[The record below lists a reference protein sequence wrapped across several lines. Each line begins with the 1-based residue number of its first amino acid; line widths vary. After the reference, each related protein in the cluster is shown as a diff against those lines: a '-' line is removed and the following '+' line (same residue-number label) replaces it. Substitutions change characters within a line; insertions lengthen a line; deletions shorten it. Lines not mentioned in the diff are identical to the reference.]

1 MPMYQIMLIM
11 VTGLMRLWKKV
22 ASIAGDVLYVIQ
34 NLLPGSIDKDE
45 TSDTGDNSIRS
56 LEKPK
61 DLKALVKS
69 YYKSLKFIP
78 SQFYR
83 TSGGLR
89 FLDSLLSKLNERR
102 SCHLYHPFSE
112 MSQRV
117 HHEHEI
123 LKDFWRRTIHLAY
136 EAEVAIDSILLLFLS
151 IMCFD
156 VALKPYY
163 VEEPSKHLPS
173 QHSNPVGD
181 DDEIVGFYIATEK
194 VIWHLTRE
202 TRYNQRDLLQKIFSQ
217 VTGSMDKGEKDDIL
231 TDKLRENLIGKRYH
245 IVLDNM
251 WDGIEWD
258 NLRLFFPDG
267 GKHCAENGLF
277 FSYKMKML
285 LPQGWY
291 EQGIFSTFLSGNK
304 IPSWFTKLVVRSILK
319 ENLFEHYYVQTAGS
333 EGGVEEEE
341 DDDDSILDY
350 DNDDEDEEATLVEIE
365 KLFGDLGERNGIMLQ
380 QCVNIDELKKFV
392 IFEGEKKLM

>member
-1 MPMYQIMLIM
+1 MISS
-11 VTGLMRLWKKV
+11 T
-22 ASIAGDVLYVIQ
+22 
-34 NLLPGSIDKDE
+34 NLLSIMFDCVSGAGNEEDFSWYYRLQSLLNQTFSRTRNYQMDFSHHLHSLLMYLKNKKLENISYNIIAENIDVAIDFLLVFLDADVSNHVNNDKDE
-45 TSDTGDNSIRS
+45 TSDTGDIYSMRA

-69 YYKSLKFIP
+69 YYKSLKFTA

-83 TSGGLR
+83 TFGGLR
-89 FLDSLLSKLNERR
+89 FLDSLLSKLNEF
-102 SCHLYHPFSE
+102 FSLPT
-112 MSQRV
+112 
-117 HHEHEI
+117 I
-123 LKDFWRRTIHLAY
+123 LKEIKQIN
-136 EAEVAIDSILLLFLS
+136 AEVTVMWSA
-151 IMCFD
+151 D

-173 QHSNPVGD
+173 QHRNPVGD
-181 DDEIVGFYIATEK
+181 DDDIVGFYIATEK
-194 VIWHLTRE
+194 VIWHLTRG

-231 TDKLRENLIGKRYH
+231 TDKLRENLIGKRYL
-245 IVLDNM
+245 IVLDDM

-277 FSYKMKML
+277 FSYKMKIL

-291 EQGIFSTFLSGNK
+291 EQGIFSTFLSRNK
-304 IPSWFTKLVVRSILK
+304 IPSWFIKLVVRSILK
-319 ENLFEHYYVQTAGS
+319 DNLFEHYYVQTAGS

-365 KLFGDLGERNGIMLQ
+365 ELFGDLGE
-380 QCVNIDELKKFV
+380 
-392 IFEGEKKLM
+392 